1 MFCVYEVF
9 NDAAGDAPQ
18 REMLCVYKSIMTWFS
33 TIFNDD
39 TLNCRFSQILAFRL
53 FPALRVFWK
62 IYRKSLETCAMF
74 EYYLPYL

>member
-1 MFCVYEVF
+1 MMLRVMLHSGNCFVYE
-9 NDAAGDAPQ
+9 N
-18 REMLCVYKSIMTWFS
+18 IMTWFS

-39 TLNCRFSQILAFRL
+39 TLNCRFSQILASRL

-62 IYRKSLETCAMF
+62 IYRKSLETCIMF

>member
-1 MFCVYEVF
+1 MHI
-9 NDAAGDAPQ
+9 
-18 REMLCVYKSIMTWFS
+18 RSLRMLRVMLHSGNCFVYKNIMTWFS

-39 TLNCRFSQILAFRL
+39 TLNCRFSQILASRL

-62 IYRKSLETCAMF
+62 IYRKSLETCIMF